1 MGSLLII
8 FHENVAH
15 IMPYL
20 IGSLTI
26 LIALGFIKDGVQMEE
41 VKKAEAKRLATGLVM
56 LIVGFIIIINQY
68 DSINFIVIVWGI
80 FSLIRGIDELIEAFY
95 NIHQGKKYIL
105 TLIHAII
112 EISLAIVLIYSPF
125 EKISE
130 HIIILGIEYVIISL
144 QLFINPQL
152 VKKRRKWPFRTRK
165 S

>member
-20 IGSLTI
+20 IESLTI